1 MIDRKNIQLN
11 IEECLKSYPVTLIL
25 GPRQCGKTTL
35 ARVMNDR
42 YEGSYFDLEDPG
54 TPLQPERAGTILRE
68 LNGLVV
74 IDECQRQP
82 KIFDLLR
89 VLSDR
94 EKRPATFL
102 LTGSASPSLVRGV
115 SESMAGRVVYVN
127 LGGFNISELKM
138 DQTTTLWLRGG
149 LPPSFLG
156 KNNITS
162 YEWRKNYIRSLLER
176 DIPQLGIRIPSQTLY
191 RFWMMVAHYH
201 GKIWNASDFS
211 RAMGVK
217 EDTARK
223 YLDILTG
230 AFIIRQLQPW
240 YVNIGKRVVKSPKI
254 YVRDTGLLHA
264 FLGLESIQDVT
275 HHPQLGFSWEGF
287 VIEQI
292 LALTHK
298 ENEAYFYKTHA
309 GAELDLLIKHKGR
322 NFGFEIKYQDA
333 PSLSKSMIQVFH
345 DLNLEKL
352 WVIYP
357 GKERYT
363 LKENIEVLPFKMIQH
378 ALSKMIR

>member
-1 MIDRKNIQLN
+1 
-11 IEECLKSYPVTLIL
+11 
-25 GPRQCGKTTL
+25 
-35 ARVMNDR
+35 
-42 YEGSYFDLEDPG
+42 
-54 TPLQPERAGTILRE
+54 
-68 LNGLVV
+68 
-74 IDECQRQP
+74 
-82 KIFDLLR
+82 
-89 VLSDR
+89 
-94 EKRPATFL
+94 
-102 LTGSASPSLVRGV
+102 
-115 SESMAGRVVYVN
+115 
-127 LGGFNISELKM
+127 
-138 DQTTTLWLRGG
+138 
-149 LPPSFLG
+149 
-156 KNNITS
+156 
-162 YEWRKNYIRSLLER
+162 
-176 DIPQLGIRIPSQTLY
+176 
-191 RFWMMVAHYH
+191 
-201 GKIWNASDFS
+201 
-211 RAMGVK
+211 MGVK